1 VTVLGQGYINP
12 KAQTEIYQVVYSLIQ
27 KTLNNISKIVKN
39 IANIYRFNFYYSW
52 CALPSIINFVYHI
65 LEKYC
70 ISCSA

>member
-39 IANIYRFNFYYSW
+39 IASKYRFNFSFY
-52 CALPSIINFVYHI
+52 
-65 LEKYC
+65 
-70 ISCSA
+70 